1 LSITGKPGLFKIL
14 NQSRGGVVVTSLNDG
29 KKMVVGQ
36 TQRVSTLSD
45 ISIYTLEGD
54 EPLSNIFKMMKDQS
68 DGKEVEVDFK
78 DPDALREYFF
88 RIFPE
93 HDEDRVYPSDIKK
106 MIKWFNLLLE
116 KGLLESTE
124 EEKEEESK
132 PEENAE
138 APASSEAKPKS
149 SEAKAK
155 KDKTPR
161 AEVEKPKAEKK
172 PKAKPVKK
180 AKKESKED

>member
-1 LSITGKPGLFKIL
+1 MDLTQILSIAGKPGLFKIL
-14 NQSRGGVVVTSLNDG
+14 NQSRGGVVVTSLSDG

-54 EPLSNIFKMMKDQS
+54 EPLANIFEKMHQQS
-68 DGKEVEVDFK
+68 AGKAVEVDAK
-78 DPDALREYFF
+78 DPDTLREYFF

-116 KGLLESTE
+116 KGLLEFDKE
-124 EEKEEESK
+124 EEVKSEEKVESVEETPNAAEAEESAETDIKPSEKEE
-132 PEENAE
+132 
-138 APASSEAKPKS
+138 
-149 SEAKAK
+149 
-155 KDKTPR
+155 DQ
-161 AEVEKPKAEKK
+161 
-172 PKAKPVKK
+172 
-180 AKKESKED
+180 

>member
-1 LSITGKPGLFKIL
+1 MDLSQILSITGKPGLFKIL
-14 NQSRGGVVVTSLNDG
+14 NQSRGGVVVTSLNEG

-54 EPLSNIFKMMKDQS
+54 EPLSKIFELMKEQS
-68 DGKEVEVDFK
+68 GGKEVEVDSK

-124 EEKEEESK
+124 EEKEEEAK
-132 PEENAE
+132 AEEKAEDSEE
-138 APASSEAKPKS
+138 APKTEDKKVEAKPK
-149 SEAKAK
+149 
-155 KDKTPR
+155 
-161 AEVEKPKAEKK
+161 AERK
-172 PKAKPVKK
+172 PKAKP
-180 AKKESKED
+180 AKKSEEEGKED

>member
-1 LSITGKPGLFKIL
+1 MDLSQILSIAGKPGLFKIL

-36 TQRVSTLSD
+36 TQHVSTLSD

-54 EPLSNIFKMMKDQS
+54 EPLSNIFEMMREQS
-68 DGKEVEVDFK
+68 DGKEVEVDAK

-88 RIFPE
+88 KIFPE

-116 KGLLESTE
+116 KGLLEKEE
-124 EEKEEESK
+124 EEKKEEPKAEEKKEVVEEDSK
-132 PEENAE
+132 VEEAVEAE
-138 APASSEAKPKS
+138 AKTEEAP
-149 SEAKAK
+149 EAKAK
-155 KDKTPR
+155 P
-161 AEVEKPKAEKK
+161 EGE
-172 PKAKPVKK
+172 
-180 AKKESKED
+180 

>member
-1 LSITGKPGLFKIL
+1 MDLSQILSIAGKPGLFKIL
-14 NQSRGGVVVTSLNDG
+14 NQSRGGVVVTSLDDG

-54 EPLSNIFKMMKDQS
+54 EPLANIFAMMKKQS
-68 DGKEVEVDFK
+68 GGKEIEVDFK
-78 DPDALREYFF
+78 EPDALREYFF

-106 MIKWFNLLLE
+106 MIKWFNLLLD

-124 EEKEEESK
+124 EEKEEES
-132 PEENAE
+132 E
-138 APASSEAKPKS
+138 A
-149 SEAKAK
+149 EAKAEVSEK
-155 KDKTPR
+155 ASKTDDNQ
-161 AEVEKPKAEKK
+161 AETKPKAEKK
-172 PKAKPVKK
+172 PKAKP
-180 AKKESKED
+180 AKKGE

>member
-1 LSITGKPGLFKIL
+1 MDLSQILSIAGKPGLFKIL
-14 NQSRGGVVVTSLNDG
+14 NQSRGGVVVTSINDG

-54 EPLSNIFKMMKDQS
+54 EPLANIFEKMRKQS
-68 DGKEVEVDFK
+68 GGKEVEVEFK

-116 KGLLESTE
+116 KGLIDSAE
-124 EEKEEESK
+124 EEK
-132 PEENAE
+132 
-138 APASSEAKPKS
+138 
-149 SEAKAK
+149 
-155 KDKTPR
+155 
-161 AEVEKPKAEKK
+161 AEVPESGEAETKEDAPEAEEVKATDEPDDEEKAETK
-172 PKAKPVKK
+172 PAK
-180 AKKESKED
+180 EE

>member
-1 LSITGKPGLFKIL
+1 MDLSQILSIAGKPGLFKIL

-29 KKMVVGQ
+29 KKMVIGQ

-54 EPLSNIFKMMKDQS
+54 EPLANIFEKMKKQS
-68 DGKEVEVDFK
+68 GGKEVEVEFK

-116 KGLLESTE
+116 KGLLDSVEG
-124 EEKEEESK
+124 EKEEETAS
-132 PEENAE
+132 EEVEAKEEAPKAE
-138 APASSEAKPKS
+138 AN
-149 SEAKAK
+149 KAA
-155 KDKTPR
+155 D
-161 AEVEKPKAEKK
+161 KPKAEKK
-172 PKAKPVKK
+172 PKAKP
-180 AKKESKED
+180 AKKEKEE

>member
-1 LSITGKPGLFKIL
+1 MDLSQILSIAGKPGLFKIL

-54 EPLSNIFKMMKDQS
+54 EPLANIFEMMKKQS
-68 DGKEVEVDFK
+68 GGKEVEVDFK
-78 DPDALREYFF
+78 DNDALREYLF

-116 KGLLESTE
+116 KGLLESDD
-124 EEKEEESK
+124 EEKEENSK
-132 PEENAE
+132 EEEKAETSEEAPKAEETEKVAE
-138 APASSEAKPKS
+138 A
-149 SEAKAK
+149 
-155 KDKTPR
+155 
-161 AEVEKPKAEKK
+161 KAEKK
-172 PKAKPVKK
+172 PKAKPAKK
-180 AKKESKED
+180 AKKSE

>member
-1 LSITGKPGLFKIL
+1 M
-14 NQSRGGVVVTSLNDG
+14 VVTSVTDG

-54 EPLSNIFKMMKDQS
+54 EPLGNIFEKMHTES
-68 DGKEVEVDFK
+68 DGKAVEVDFK
-78 DPDALREYFF
+78 DPDALREYLF

-116 KGLLESTE
+116 KGLLDFT
-124 EEKEEESK
+124 
-132 PEENAE
+132 
-138 APASSEAKPKS
+138 
-149 SEAKAK
+149 KA
-155 KDKTPR
+155 
-161 AEVEKPKAEKK
+161 
-172 PKAKPVKK
+172 
-180 AKKESKED
+180 ESKEDTEKEVAVSDDQEDNDGETADN

>member
-1 LSITGKPGLFKIL
+1 MDLSQILSIAGKPGLFKIL

-36 TQRVSTLSD
+36 TQHVSTLSD

-54 EPLSNIFKMMKDQS
+54 EPLSNIFEMMREQS
-68 DGKEVEVDFK
+68 DGKEVEVDAK

-88 RIFPE
+88 KIFPE

-116 KGLLESTE
+116 KGLLEKEE
-124 EEKEEESK
+124 EEKKEPKAEEKKEVVEEDSK
-132 PEENAE
+132 VEEAVEAE
-138 APASSEAKPKS
+138 AKTEEAP
-149 SEAKAK
+149 EAKAK
-155 KDKTPR
+155 P
-161 AEVEKPKAEKK
+161 EGE
-172 PKAKPVKK
+172 
-180 AKKESKED
+180 

>member
-1 LSITGKPGLFKIL
+1 MDLTQILSIAGKPGLFKIL
-14 NQSRGGVVVTSLNDG
+14 NQSRGGVVVTSLSDG

-54 EPLSNIFKMMKDQS
+54 EPLGNIFEKMHEQS
-68 DGKEVEVDFK
+68 AGKEVEVDAK

-116 KGLLESTE
+116 KGLLEFD
-124 EEKEEESK
+124 KEEETES
-132 PEENAE
+132 EEKAESVEETPKVAETEESAE
-138 APASSEAKPKS
+138 AEAKP
-149 SEAKAK
+149 AK
-155 KDKTPR
+155 K
-161 AEVEKPKAEKK
+161 
-172 PKAKPVKK
+172 
-180 AKKESKED
+180 KEDE

>member
-1 LSITGKPGLFKIL
+1 MDLSQILSIAGKPGLFKIL

-54 EPLSNIFKMMKDQS
+54 EPLSNIFEKMKEHS
-68 DGKEVEVDFK
+68 GGKEVEINSK

-88 RIFPE
+88 RVFPE

-116 KGLLESTE
+116 KGLLESDD
-124 EEKEEESK
+124 EEKEENSK
-132 PEENAE
+132 EEEKAE
-138 APASSEAKPKS
+138 APEEAPK
-149 SEAKAK
+149 
-155 KDKTPR
+155 
-161 AEVEKPKAEKK
+161 AEETEKVAEGKAEKK
-172 PKAKPVKK
+172 PKAKP
-180 AKKESKED
+180 AKKTKKSE

>member
-1 LSITGKPGLFKIL
+1 MDLSQILSIAGKPGLFKIL

-29 KKMVVGQ
+29 KKMVIGQ

-54 EPLSNIFKMMKDQS
+54 EPLANIFEKMRKQS
-68 DGKEVEVDFK
+68 DGKEVEVEFK

-116 KGLLESTE
+116 KGLLDSVV
-124 EEKEEESK
+124 EEKAEETSSGETETK
-132 PEENAE
+132 EE
-138 APASSEAKPKS
+138 APAA
-149 SEAKAK
+149 AA
-155 KDKTPR
+155 
-161 AEVEKPKAEKK
+161 PKAEEKKPTDQPKGEKK
-172 PKAKPVKK
+172 PKAKPAKK
-180 AKKESKED
+180 AKEE

>member
-1 LSITGKPGLFKIL
+1 MDLSQILSITGKPGLYKIL
-14 NQSRGGVVVTSLNDG
+14 NQSRGGVVVISLNDG

-54 EPLSNIFKMMKDQS
+54 EPLAKIFEKMKEQS
-68 DGKEVEVDFK
+68 GGKEVEVDSK

-124 EEKEEESK
+124 EEKEEE
-132 PEENAE
+132 A
-138 APASSEAKPKS
+138 
-149 SEAKAK
+149 
-155 KDKTPR
+155 
-161 AEVEKPKAEKK
+161 KAEKK
-172 PKAKPVKK
+172 VEVQEEAPKAEETEEAAEAKAEKKQPKAKSSKK
-180 AKKESKED
+180 AKEE